1 MILTIL
7 IQTALVLAGITVL
20 TLLFFVV
27 VCIAGIN
34 APKNADSGGLAPQS
48 EIESAGRDRNAPAGH
63 RAIIRCT
70 SIPPSVPSRFTTIGY
85 SDCRI
90 QNTVFH
96 GPLHCEHGCLGL
108 GSCARICPNEAIILQ
123 KGTIVV
129 TSACDG
135 CGRCINVCPKKLISL
150 RSVDDLTLEYCL
162 AGGKTDVTAY
172 CATAQKGYSLDFSNS
187 SR

>member
-7 IQTALVLAGITVL
+7 IQTALVLAGIIVL
-20 TLLFFVV
+20 TLLFFMV

-34 APKNADSGGLAPQS
+34 APENADAGSLLFPS
-48 EIESAGRDRNAPAGH
+48 EIERDGQNRNAHAGQ

-90 QNTVFH
+90 QNTVFN

-108 GSCARICPNEAIILQ
+108 GSCARICPNDAIVLQ

-135 CGRCINVCPKKLISL
+135 CGRCVNVCPKNLISL
-150 RSVDDLTLEYCL
+150 RSIDDLTLEYCL
-162 AGGKTDVTAY
+162 AGGKTDVAAH